1 MNDCKGCFE
10 EQRMLDDTFKQTKIH
25 AQELANLTQKQVAI
39 IVKQHGYTFAILG
52 EQGCNCAIR
61 EIVEPV

>member
-25 AQELANLTQKQVAI
+25 AQELANLTQKQDAKI
-39 IVKQHGYTFAILG
+39 IKQHGYAFAILG
-52 EQGCNCAIR
+52 EQNCNCTIR
-61 EIVEPV
+61 EIVEPL